1 MDFSGTFSLF
11 YVRRVKYLYVF
22 YWTSKRTNGQ
32 IGQTTTTRSQKM
44 IFWPAAF
51 ACVAKHRSLRCHTP
65 LFSLFIYIYI
75 SIKHLPYSAIPFMH
89 RPSPNLKFDAFTWTK
104 RTIFIKFMHVKLW
117 IWFSCQWSFYVRRR
131 ICICNKFS
139 LLVGKIVGGSGWCGA
154 DGGMGGVR
162 TTVSDTATN
171 IRPVFNGETKTTKTT
186 NRARPITIHS
196 QQRAINLQ
204 KIYN

>member
-1 MDFSGTFSLF
+1 MDKLDKL
-11 YVRRVKYLYVF
+11 RRHGHRKWSFGRQHSHASQNIEVSDATLHSSPYL
-22 YWTSKRTNGQ
+22 
-32 IGQTTTTRSQKM
+32 
-44 IFWPAAF
+44 
-51 ACVAKHRSLRCHTP
+51 
-65 LFSLFIYIYI
+65 YIYI